1 MGTSTA
7 ARERFTRLYEQHY
20 WAVVR
25 YLQRRLQDEDA
36 ARDAAAEVFTIT
48 WRRLHDVPEEP
59 LPWLYAT
66 ARNVL
71 ANSQRS
77 RNRRLRLHHRLAAE
91 PPADEPDSDGYEN
104 VHKALASLSEP
115 DQEVLRLAAWEEL
128 RPAQIAD
135 VLGCTAN
142 AASVRL
148 HRARERF
155 RAALRDLDRT
165 QTMEVSSDR

>member
-25 YLQRRLQDEDA
+25 YLQRRLRDQDA

-48 WRRLHDVPEEP
+48 WRRLHDVPDEA

-77 RNRRLRLHHRLAAE
+77 RNRRLRLHRRLAAE
-91 PPADEPDSDGYEN
+91 PPVGEPASNGYEQ
-104 VHKALASLSEP
+104 VHAALASLSDA
-115 DQEVLRLAAWEEL
+115 DQEILRLAAWEDL
-128 RPAQIAD
+128 KPAQIAEA
-135 VLGCTAN
+135 LGCTAN

-155 RAALRDLDRT
+155 GTALRDVDRSE
-165 QTMEVSSDR
+165 TMEVSSDR